1 MKCLASTNGEIV
13 MDYKASARNM
23 CKTKVWRGIDADE
36 DAEEALDGGVD

>member
-1 MKCLASTNGEIV
+1 MMG
-13 MDYKASARNM
+13 YKAPARKI